1 MFSKV
6 VHPPRSRQRDR
17 AGEGR
22 GVAKVRASP
31 SPLPQ
36 CPSGLCGRGA
46 VRAGRVCPWSASGLV
61 QEKSDR
67 VVAGRPTRRHDDW
80 GLQAAASG
88 RARPRL
94 RVFNGHMLDWEAL
107 SDGGELVRSE

>member
-36 CPSGLCGRGA
+36 RPSGLCGRGA
-46 VRAGRVCPWSASGLV
+46 VRAARVCPWSASGLV
-61 QEKSDR
+61 QEKSE
-67 VVAGRPTRRHDDW
+67 GE
-80 GLQAAASG
+80 GSG
-88 RARPRL
+88 WSPDPAP
-94 RVFNGHMLDWEAL
+94 
-107 SDGGELVRSE
+107 